1 MQIENTLIFL
11 PIDEQIEFNQ
21 VSYLLSHISQERAAK
36 IERYHFDIDKKLS
49 LYSELLVRLIACEI
63 LATDNSDLYF
73 ETKKLGKPFIKGM
86 KDFHFNISHTK
97 NAVAVAFSL
106 NEVGIDVEKVR
117 EFDEKIVKRFF
128 TENEKHYVLSGQKNA
143 NQRFF
148 EVWTK
153 KEAYVKYL
161 GDGLNM
167 SMRSF
172 DVLSPEIANNLITYI
187 KEDYI
192 LTTCTEQKYEDFK
205 IITLS
210 EEKFIDDISKEIK

>member
-11 PIDEQIEFNQ
+11 PIDEQIEFHQ
-21 VSYLLSHISQERAAK
+21 VSYLLSHISQERATK
-36 IERYHFDIDKKLS
+36 IDRYHFDIDKKLS
-49 LYSELLVRLIACEI
+49 LYSELIVRLIACKI
-63 LATDNSDLYF
+63 LDTDNSSLCF
-73 ETKKLGKPFIKGM
+73 ETKKLGKPFIREM
-86 KDFHFNISHTK
+86 EDFHFNISHTK
-97 NAVAVAFSL
+97 NAVVAAFSS
-106 NEVGIDVEKVR
+106 NEVGVDIERVR

-128 TENEKHYVLSGQKNA
+128 TENEQQYVLSEEKNA

-161 GDGLNM
+161 GDGLNI

-172 DVLSPEIANNLITYI
+172 DVFSPEVANNLITYF

-192 LTTCTEQKYEDFK
+192 IITCTEQKYEDFK

-210 EEKFIDDISKEIK
+210 EEEFIDGISRVLK